1 METFSVNIPLDDE
14 EAMNQFQKFM
24 DLLWDENQKYTLEL
38 AQELGITENC
48 ASDIVYL
55 RSRSRWTQEKE
66 NYLIWLDQHNMELP
80 NFNDDFDVP
89 ENYL

>member
-1 METFSVNIPLDDE
+1 MDIFSVEIPHDDE
-14 EAMNQFQKFM
+14 EAMKSFCESM
-24 DLLWDENQKYTLEL
+24 DLLNQAMIDLSSKTAKEL
-38 AQELGITENC
+38 NVSDWC
-48 ASDIVYL
+48 ADNILYL

-89 ENYL
+89 DYQ